1 MLTLYTAVGVCR
13 LVPSPEGHFQ
23 PKVFLGGRELSL
35 DPYEMLLWSSLSW
48 NILTHQEARALFY
61 EQEKEL
67 HMLSDLDFEHYLNR
81 LIFRGLVAAG
91 SDCTGIHALYNLV
104 TPLYVRSSKVNI
116 FSRVLGLAKMVLF
129 HRCPVQAAVRIFRN
143 EKLSPEEQ
151 QMLKKCQGKQ
161 NAISDLLRSTAESR
175 TDHGA
180 VAALTN
186 LYLKRQVV
194 FDSL

>member
-129 HRCPVQAAVRIFRN
+129 HRCPVQAAV
-143 EKLSPEEQ
+143 Q
-151 QMLKKCQGKQ
+151 T
-161 NAISDLLRSTAESR
+161 AISDLLRSTAESR